1 MEKSLRKNGVF
12 SVVFI
17 GIILVSGLIMPLYQL
32 KKMDN
37 YTLPKNDENLPFVR
51 LADIEQNPQLIR
63 DEYYTDEIDWA
74 NRYSTNW
81 SIFAPVQ
88 FETDESGIIKDE
100 MWLDKSGTYSPSVST
115 EIYNLTFQAFAK
127 PLLSDLMEWHTYG
140 DERESFIERKHPGF
154 DHLITRED
162 EEWKQLVASKDKV
175 VMYIRYYGY
184 AELDVL
190 VENAAQKI
198 LLLADS

>member
-1 MEKSLRKNGVF
+1 
-12 SVVFI
+12 
-17 GIILVSGLIMPLYQL
+17 
-32 KKMDN
+32 MDN

-154 DHLITRED
+154 DNLITRED

>member
-1 MEKSLRKNGVF
+1 M
-12 SVVFI
+12 
-17 GIILVSGLIMPLYQL
+17 
-32 KKMDN
+32 
-37 YTLPKNDENLPFVR
+37 
-51 LADIEQNPQLIR
+51 
-63 DEYYTDEIDWA
+63 
-74 NRYSTNW
+74 
-81 SIFAPVQ
+81 Q
-88 FETDESGIIKDE
+88 FETDENGIIKDE

-115 EIYNLTFQAFAK
+115 EIYNLTFQVFAK

-140 DERESFIERKHPGF
+140 DERESFIVKKHPGF
-154 DHLITRED
+154 DHLVTRED
-162 EEWKQLVASKDKV
+162 KEWKQLVASKGKV